1 MVSSVEGA
9 TARLELV
16 SSQGSSSAAQH
27 HHGHRLQNISVGS
40 SSSGIRSL
48 SRSRQLQHP
57 QVQFVEQFVSD
68 VVDFS
73 SQYGNNSNISYTAYN
88 IAGNPSK
95 FPDYGDFPQAF
106 VMRTYGKWWDRA
118 PSKCLDYMPQN
129 NGPVVSHDY
138 IDLSFSKDVYPVR
151 ISIYETYNPGS
162 VVAIWAR
169 DEDGRWTK
177 LWNGP
182 PQIVPHK
189 PRIFSPPLQQINFK
203 TKILRLEF
211 NHSLL
216 DYYTEL
222 DAVQLIGTTELIV
235 PNLGPQPKNLTGL
248 LRELGDNRPND
259 GDSYNL
265 TPNYFKCHHDIHLLK
280 SSLHKYWDP
289 CKSKNIERVPKG
301 RLVAKLG
308 LHCHH
313 IPPYLEAYNS
323 LHKLLEDFPKII
335 EDINNSSSKSQILS
349 ETDLNVNDNI
359 SSSFAALPDETI
371 LKIFKYLDIRSLCRV
386 SQVNRHFNNISRD
399 CLLYRS
405 LNLKPYWHC
414 IDASVLNNLISKC
427 QYLQRLDLSWCGN
440 YDMISSDNFIAFLQ
454 SSGNSLTHL
463 RLNCCKFVNDA
474 VIEKISSICQN
485 LKELKLRNCT
495 SISNNGFTLL
505 ENLEN
510 LEILDLYR
518 TMIETDKLC
527 AILRK
532 NTRLKH
538 LNLAGMHDCLN
549 MDEVATE
556 IAASCLNLESID
568 CWKAQTLTVNGLRAL
583 TNCSNLREVD
593 FGWCTGIG
601 PLGDSLRVFLGSCK
615 KLEKVFLTSFRGLT
629 DRDLEPLLFCRNLQ
643 QLDLVGAR
651 FLSPEFCIKLLCYL
665 QLQMIDLSFCD
676 GISDSKINEWRKL
689 YPHVSIKRN
698 FTSNR

>member
-1 MVSSVEGA
+1 MVSSCEGA

-27 HHGHRLQNISVGS
+27 HHGHRLQNIGVSGS
-40 SSSGIRSL
+40 GSGSGIRSL

-106 VMRTYGKWWDRA
+106 VM
-118 PSKCLDYMPQN
+118 
-129 NGPVVSHDY
+129 
-138 IDLSFSKDVYPVR
+138 
-151 ISIYETYNPGS
+151 
-162 VVAIWAR
+162 
-169 DEDGRWTK
+169 
-177 LWNGP
+177 
-182 PQIVPHK
+182 
-189 PRIFSPPLQQINFK
+189 
-203 TKILRLEF
+203 
-211 NHSLL
+211 
-216 DYYTEL
+216 
-222 DAVQLIGTTELIV
+222 
-235 PNLGPQPKNLTGL
+235 
-248 LRELGDNRPND
+248 
-259 GDSYNL
+259 
-265 TPNYFKCHHDIHLLK
+265 
-280 SSLHKYWDP
+280 
-289 CKSKNIERVPKG
+289 
-301 RLVAKLG
+301 
-308 LHCHH
+308 
-313 IPPYLEAYNS
+313 
-323 LHKLLEDFPKII
+323 
-335 EDINNSSSKSQILS
+335 
-349 ETDLNVNDNI
+349 
-359 SSSFAALPDETI
+359 DETI

-414 IDASVLNNLISKC
+414 IDASVLNNLTSKC

-454 SSGNSLTHL
+454 SSGDSLTHL

-474 VIEKISSICQN
+474 VIEKISSICKN

-495 SISNNGFTLL
+495 TISNNGFTLL

-549 MDEVATE
+549 MDEVASE
-556 IAASCLNLESID
+556 IAASCPNLESID

-689 YPHVSIKRN
+689 YPHSSRRDGYEFYLQQTIP
-698 FTSNR
+698 